1 MMRNLNAFC
10 RLLVLSGS
18 LLLIGVPAKTVLAKD
33 ELIIGITQ
41 YPSTLHPNIDSML
54 AKSYVLGMTQ
64 IGRAHV

>member
-54 AKSYVLGMTQ
+54 E